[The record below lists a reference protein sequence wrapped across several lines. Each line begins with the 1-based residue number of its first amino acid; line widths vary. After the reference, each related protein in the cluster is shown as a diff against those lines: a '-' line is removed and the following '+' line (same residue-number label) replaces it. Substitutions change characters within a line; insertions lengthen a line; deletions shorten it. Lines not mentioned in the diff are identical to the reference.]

1 MDQNVICEL
10 LHERAREAPDAVAV
24 FDEERTLTRK
34 GLEQLID
41 TIAASIPPS
50 ARRVGIVM
58 DHTVEMIAAVF
69 AVVKRGGAY
78 VPVEPFFPQERIDFM
93 MRDAGVDAVLAN
105 SAYRDKASAAPCI
118 VVDRGMEAE
127 DVSLDSAA
135 APDDLAYILYTS
147 GSTGTPK
154 GVAVRNRNVCHYVRA
169 FQNEFHPDAT
179 DTMLQYAACSF
190 DIFVEEV
197 FATLLSGAALAMPSL
212 ETKQDIRSLMDFVE
226 KHEVTEISGFPY
238 LLLDM
243 NRLPSIPACLRLLI
257 SGGDVLRARYIE
269 NLVGKAEVY
278 NTYGP
283 SETTV
288 CASYCRCNG
297 QPPLPDGTYPVGRPV
312 LGTRIE
318 ILDER
323 MDPVEP
329 GQIGELCILGGGVSA
344 GYVGNREKENEA
356 FVARQD
362 GSVMYRSGDLGYV
375 LPNGAIA
382 FVRRR
387 DSQVMILGKRVE
399 PTEVESVLC
408 RCPGIEKAV
417 VRPFVDER
425 DLSYL
430 VAYVVLK
437 RQDASLSA
445 LKKEMARFL
454 PDYMIPEFFVRLADL
469 PLNENGKVDAEAL
482 PVVMKDGRGP
492 QGGRWARKG
501 EGA

>member
-1 MDQNVICEL
+1 
-10 LHERAREAPDAVAV
+10 
-24 FDEERTLTRK
+24 
-34 GLEQLID
+34 
-41 TIAASIPPS
+41 
-50 ARRVGIVM
+50 
-58 DHTVEMIAAVF
+58 
-69 AVVKRGGAY
+69 
-78 VPVEPFFPQERIDFM
+78 M

-105 SAYRDKASAAPCI
+105 STYRDKASAAPCI

-127 DVSLDSAA
+127 AVSLDSAA
-135 APDDLAYILYTS
+135 TPDDLAYILYTS

-197 FATLLSGAALAMPSL
+197 FATLLSGAALAMPSP

-297 QPPLPDGTYPVGRPV
+297 QPPLPDGTYPVGAPFWEPDRDSGRAHGPG
-312 LGTRIE
+312 GTGPDRGAVHSGRRSVCG
-318 ILDER
+318 LCR
-323 MDPVEP
+323 KP
-329 GQIGELCILGGGVSA
+329 GEGKRG
-344 GYVGNREKENEA
+344 
-356 FVARQD
+356 
-362 GSVMYRSGDLGYV
+362 
-375 LPNGAIA
+375 
-382 FVRRR
+382 VRRAPR
-387 DSQVMILGKRVE
+387 RFRHVPQR
-399 PTEVESVLC
+399 
-408 RCPGIEKAV
+408 RPGIRSAERGHRL
-417 VRPFVDER
+417 RPSQGFAGHDPWQAGR
-425 DLSYL
+425 ADRSR
-430 VAYVVLK
+430 K
-437 RQDASLSA
+437 RSLQVPGDR
-445 LKKEMARFL
+445 E
-454 PDYMIPEFFVRLADL
+454 
-469 PLNENGKVDAEAL
+469 
-482 PVVMKDGRGP
+482 
-492 QGGRWARKG
+492 GGRAPLRR
-501 EGA
+501 